1 MPCRYPEVQ
10 HKPGPKLGSHSSKHR
25 KRICWRLEDRSPSR
39 QEDVREAED
48 SNSIRR
54 NRGHQ
59 RQNLVL
65 YGDNN
70 STASDASSPE
80 STTAQSWVFHHFHED
95 QSYSISQF
103 TACDHA
109 NPSETLAAY
118 AWPSQDNTGYVCRT
132 LGVSKEVLFTLTRTY
147 FEKVPF
153 LSLFHRP
160 TFDAMVYNKIQQ
172 GPSSAL
178 LAAVCTIAAH
188 YMEDRPDPSH
198 AATHT
203 PHHFYKLACTIT
215 TELLDKCGDGKP
227 PLALLQA
234 LILIAYYEMIVSAR
248 GRAWRSLGT
257 CVRVAHEIELH
268 LTDSTLQGKSL
279 QEQKALTEAWSR
291 KEEQRRAWWL
301 LWELDVFA
309 STVRRR
315 PASIHDGEHAVLLPV
330 SERAWLEGHYQPSCF
345 LDPDPLH
352 RTRKLRE
359 CGNSN
364 GNAWFIVINS
374 LVRDAHTTANPTS
387 HCDRGLPRTDVSP
400 LVDTASGNSVD
411 ERRLAVLDDFI
422 LYFKT
427 MMPKECA
434 YQGDYLSFSISGD
447 SYSAPTAKEDCEKQL
462 VHAMTHLGR
471 LMILHHYCIR
481 NSGPSVLRGKKL
493 LEYLSLSGPSVTQ
506 KLRAILG
513 FSDDQSAW
521 ERYLGAAEEI
531 MRVVRNASPNH
542 IRYGHPL
549 LACTFWI
556 VAATQ
561 LFKKAFAQDE
571 AERELAQSN
580 FDLLRLTLDHSHKFW
595 KTSELMVKN
604 IDTLG
609 SRLGELSAR
618 LAESQGGGSDALG
631 CLNEVDYASV
641 GTNAFDDLND
651 MLPGKAG
658 QNDNT
663 SAAATKTALENMP
676 MSNGVDYIQASASQ
690 IPFDTALSADKPTES
705 ELQAF
710 MYDFCGDN
718 WDFWGQDLADLFPSG
733 CPPT

>member
-1 MPCRYPEVQ
+1 MYR
-10 HKPGPKLGSHSSKHR
+10 
-25 KRICWRLEDRSPSR
+25 
-39 QEDVREAED
+39 
-48 SNSIRR
+48 
-54 NRGHQ
+54 
-59 RQNLVL
+59 
-65 YGDNN
+65 DNN

-95 QSYSISQF
+95 QSYSISPL
-103 TACDHA
+103 TACDNA
-109 NPSETLAAY
+109 VPNEVLPAY
-118 AWPSQDNTGYVCRT
+118 AWPSQDNTSYVCRT
-132 LGVSKEVLFTLTRTY
+132 LGVSKEMLFTLTRTY
-147 FEKVPF
+147 FEKVTF

-172 GPSSAL
+172 GPSSAV
-178 LAAVCTIAAH
+178 LAAVCAIAAH
-188 YMEDRPDPSH
+188 YVEDQPALRLLINSRYPNITHAPDY
-198 AATHT
+198 
-203 PHHFYKLACTIT
+203 FYKLACTIT
-215 TELLDKCGDGKP
+215 NEQLEQCGDGKP
-227 PLALLQA
+227 PLVLLQA
-234 LILIAYYEMIVSAR
+234 LILITFYEMIISAR

-257 CVRVAHEIELH
+257 CVRIAHEIELH
-268 LTDSTLQGKSL
+268 LTDSSLQGKSL
-279 QEQKALTEAWSR
+279 LEQKALAESWSR

-301 LWELDVFA
+301 LWELDVFV

-330 SERAWLEGHYQPSCF
+330 SERSWFEGHYQPSCF

-352 RTRKLRE
+352 RTRKLLE
-359 CGNSN
+359 CGNAH
-364 GNAWFIVINS
+364 GKAWYIIVNS

-387 HCDRGLPRTDVSP
+387 HCDRGLPRPDVSP
-400 LVDTASGNSVD
+400 LLDNGCGNPVD
-411 ERRLAVLDDFI
+411 ERKLAVLDDFI

-427 MMPKECA
+427 MIPKELL

-447 SYSAPTAKEDCEKQL
+447 SYSGPTAIEDCDKQL
-462 VHAMTHLGR
+462 IHAMTHLGR

-481 NSGPSVLRGKKL
+481 NTGPSVLKGKKL
-493 LEYLSLSGPSVTQ
+493 LDYLSLREPSATQ

-513 FSDDQSAW
+513 FADDQTAW
-521 ERYLGAAEEI
+521 DRYLGAAEEI

-580 FDLLRLTLDHSHKFW
+580 FDLLRLTLDHSHQFW

-604 IDTLG
+604 IDTLA

-618 LAESQGGGSDALG
+618 LAESRSGGPDALS
-631 CLNEVDYASV
+631 LNEAGLSSLSASS
-641 GTNAFDDLND
+641 FDGLN
-651 MLPGKAG
+651 GIVQGSAER
-658 QNDNT
+658 NDST
-663 SAAATKTALENMP
+663 SAATKTGLGNVP
-676 MSNGVDYIQASASQ
+676 MADDIDYTQTCASQ
-690 IPFDTALSADKPTES
+690 ITFDTSVSADKPTES

-733 CPPT
+733 CPET

>member
-1 MPCRYPEVQ
+1 
-10 HKPGPKLGSHSSKHR
+10 
-25 KRICWRLEDRSPSR
+25 
-39 QEDVREAED
+39 
-48 SNSIRR
+48 
-54 NRGHQ
+54 
-59 RQNLVL
+59 
-65 YGDNN
+65 
-70 STASDASSPE
+70 
-80 STTAQSWVFHHFHED
+80 
-95 QSYSISQF
+95 
-103 TACDHA
+103 
-109 NPSETLAAY
+109 
-118 AWPSQDNTGYVCRT
+118 
-132 LGVSKEVLFTLTRTY
+132 
-147 FEKVPF
+147 
-153 LSLFHRP
+153 
-160 TFDAMVYNKIQQ
+160 MVYNKIQQ
-172 GPSSAL
+172 GTSSAL
-178 LAAVCTIAAH
+178 LAAVCAIAAR
-188 YMEDRPDPSH
+188 YVEDQPSPSLSLNSRHPDI
-198 AATHT
+198 THT
-203 PHHFYKLACTIT
+203 PDHFYKLACALTN
-215 TELLDKCGDGKP
+215 EQLDKCGDGKP

-234 LILIAYYEMIVSAR
+234 LILITFYEMVVSGR

-268 LTDSTLQGKSL
+268 LTDSSLQGKSL
-279 QEQKALTEAWSR
+279 QEQKALTESWSR

-315 PASIHDGEHAVLLPV
+315 PACIHDGEHAVLLPV
-330 SERAWLEGHYQPSCF
+330 TERSWFEGHYQPSCF

-359 CGNSN
+359 CANSN

-387 HCDRGLPRTDVSP
+387 HCDRGLPGRDVSP
-400 LVDTASGNSVD
+400 LLDTPSGNPVD

-422 LYFKT
+422 LYNKT
-427 MMPKECA
+427 MLPKELA

-447 SYSAPTAKEDCEKQL
+447 SYSKPTAKEDCDKQL
-462 VHAMTHLGR
+462 IHAMTHLGR

-481 NSGPSVLRGKKL
+481 NTGPSVLRGKKL
-493 LEYLSLSGPSVTQ
+493 VEYLSLSEPSVTQ

-556 VAATQ
+556 CAATQ

-595 KTSELMVKN
+595 KTSELMLKN
-604 IDTLG
+604 IDTLA
-609 SRLGELSAR
+609 SRLGELGAR
-618 LAESQGGGSDALG
+618 LADSQGSAGGPDALG
-631 CLNEVDYASV
+631 RLGEADFASSGLGTSSLN
-641 GTNAFDDLND
+641 DLNGGAAKGRD
-651 MLPGKAG
+651 S
-658 QNDNT
+658 T
-663 SAAATKTALENMP
+663 SAATKAGLGTTMLMP
-676 MSNGVDYIQASASQ
+676 NDVDYTQTQPCASQ
-690 IPFDTALSADKPTES
+690 IPFDTTTVSADKPTERS

-718 WDFWGQDLADLFPSG
+718 WDFWGNDLADLFPSG
-733 CPPT
+733 CPQT